1 MQETYM
7 MIKPDGFEHR
17 EAIYKFLKEKG
28 LIVKNYKE
36 VKTNMEVM
44 KLLLSHYETVI
55 DEKGKDFDFVGRLF
69 NSFYFGDFNIV
80 PMHIQ
85 YDGEEDIIEYTRR
98 LVGKTNPQAAAEG
111 TIRHMFSNDNY
122 DLAGID
128 HRLVNNVIHASDSN
142 ESAKK
147 ELEIWK
153 DYIDYFDTEF
163 IEKVIML

>member
-1 MQETYM
+1 
-7 MIKPDGFEHR
+7 
-17 EAIYKFLKEKG
+17 
-28 LIVKNYKE
+28 
-36 VKTNMEVM
+36 
-44 KLLLSHYETVI
+44 
-55 DEKGKDFDFVGRLF
+55 
-69 NSFYFGDFNIV
+69 
-80 PMHIQ
+80 MHIQ

-111 TIRHMFSNDNY
+111 TIRHTFSNDNY

-147 ELEIWK
+147 ELGIGK